1 MFSTLFCDSSDFAV
15 DIFVCCSYSS
25 LLAVAIPEYIY
36 KFLHMSIYFCFSNFF
51 FWILFHAL
59 FFLFSPFSF
68 FSIFLFTFL
77 LHSFFF
83 HHVSYIVVLSLL
95 YSLSGTLLK
104 LSFPGWEL
112 LISSFNWLISFLV
125 SLVHQVNLLYSFC
138 IMPLF
143 L

>member
-1 MFSTLFCDSSDFAV
+1 MILLILLLIYLSAFLIVLYWLWLF
-15 DIFVCCSYSS
+15 
-25 LLAVAIPEYIY
+25 LNIY
-36 KFLHMSIYFCFSNFF
+36 KSSHMSIYFCFSNFF
-51 FWILFHAL
+51 LHSLLPFIFFFSLPSPL
-59 FFLFSPFSF
+59 FFLFLFAF
-68 FSIFLFTFL
+68 F
-77 LHSFFF
+77 LHSFFL

-138 IMPLF
+138 ITPLF